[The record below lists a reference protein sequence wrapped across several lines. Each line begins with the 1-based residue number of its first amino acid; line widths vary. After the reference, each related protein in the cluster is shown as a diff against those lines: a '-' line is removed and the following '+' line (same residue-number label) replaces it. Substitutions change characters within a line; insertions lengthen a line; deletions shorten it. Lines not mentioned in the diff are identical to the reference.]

1 MSWSGYF
8 GIENIALTAP
18 QKATLVQALQALGP
32 LSDPQ
37 PAELMHWRVR
47 LDNDAVIFR
56 ARFQDG
62 ALTVANL
69 RNYLANVFG
78 VPVAQVSAATTQQTF
93 AARPSPI
100 VTLSYQATPRLRVA
114 LFGGTTAT
122 TAESNSEVL
131 AYLAAN
137 AAAWGDA

>member
-18 QKATLVQALQALGP
+18 QKATLVSALQALGP
-32 LSDPQ
+32 SDDPQ
-37 PAELMHWRVR
+37 PAELMHSRTR

-69 RNYLANVFG
+69 RQFLATTFG
-78 VPVAQVSAATTQQTF
+78 VPVAQITA
-93 AARPSPI
+93 
-100 VTLSYQATPRLRVA
+100 
-114 LFGGTTAT
+114 AT

-131 AYLAAN
+131 GYLAAN

>member
-1 MSWSGYF
+1 
-8 GIENIALTAP
+8 
-18 QKATLVQALQALGP
+18 
-32 LSDPQ
+32 
-37 PAELMHWRVR
+37 MHWRVR

-69 RNYLANVFG
+69 RQFLATTFG

-93 AARPSPI
+93 AVRPSPI
-100 VTLSYQATPRLRVA
+100 VTMSYQATPRLRVA

>member
-18 QKATLVQALQALGP
+18 QKATLVAALQALGP
-32 LSDPQ
+32 SDDPQ
-37 PAELMHWRVR
+37 PAELIHSRTR

-69 RNYLANVFG
+69 RQFLAATFG
-78 VPVAQVSAATTQQTF
+78 VPVAHVSAATTQQTF
-93 AARPSPI
+93 AVRPSPI

>member
-18 QKATLVQALQALGP
+18 QKATLVAALQALGP
-32 LSDPQ
+32 SDDPQ
-37 PAELMHWRVR
+37 PAELMHSRTR
-47 LDNDAVIFR
+47 LDSDAVIFR

-69 RNYLANVFG
+69 RQFLATTFS

>member
-1 MSWSGYF
+1 MISTYF
-8 GIENIALTAP
+8 GIENLALTAP
-18 QKATLVQALQALGP
+18 QKATLVAALQALGP
-32 LSDPQ
+32 SSDPQ

-62 ALTVANL
+62 DLTTANL
-69 RNYLANVFG
+69 RQFLANAFS
-78 VPVAQVSAATTQQTF
+78 VPVAQISQVTTSTTFLTLPSPIVTMTYQAIQRMRFVLFGGLAATTQQ
-93 AARPSPI
+93 
-100 VTLSYQATPRLRVA
+100 
-114 LFGGTTAT
+114 
-122 TAESNSEVL
+122 SNAEVL

>member
-18 QKATLVQALQALGP
+18 QKATLVSALRALGP
-32 LSDPQ
+32 SDDPQ

-47 LDNDAVIFR
+47 LDSDAVIFR

-69 RNYLANVFG
+69 RQFLATTFG

-93 AARPSPI
+93 AVRPSPI